1 VKRRVVVVGGSLGGL
16 NAALW
21 LRDAGCDVEVFERAR
36 APLEGRGAGIALNP
50 ATIRY
55 VDVPAVAARCVRYL
69 ADDGSTAHEEPC
81 SYRLTSYNA
90 LYDGLLDRL
99 DPDRYHLGAECVD
112 FEHDPLAA
120 VFADGRR
127 ERCDLLVFAD
137 GINSTGRRLLLP
149 HVEPQYAGYVAWR
162 GIMDAVAPSLEDAVT
177 YHVRPDGHAI
187 AYPIPG
193 RVFNWLWY
201 RNVEAGP
208 ELDDLLTGKAGV
220 RSGGSLPP
228 GLVREEHVRALHAD
242 AEALPPPFAELL
254 TRTPEPFIQVIV
266 DVAVPRMAFERV
278 CLIGDAAFALRPHVA
293 AGTAKAAED
302 GWKLAESLR
311 RCEGLEVWETRQ
323 LSLGRA
329 ALLRAR
335 AAGERL
341 QSGRWRTGE
350 PLPYGLYR
358 EGDSSMAKGGPWLRA

>member
-1 VKRRVVVVGGSLGGL
+1 VVVGGSLGGL

-21 LRDAGCDVEVFERAR
+21 LRDAGCDVDVFERAA

-50 ATIRY
+50 ATVRY

-69 ADDGSTAHEEPC
+69 ADDGSTASEEPC

-90 LYDGLLDRL
+90 LYDGLLERIA
-99 DPDRYHLGAECVD
+99 PDRYHLGAECVD
-112 FEHDPLAA
+112 FERDPLTA

-137 GINSTGRRLLLP
+137 GINSTGRRRLLP
-149 HVEPQYAGYVAWR
+149 DVEPSYAGYVAWR
-162 GIMDAVAPSLEDAVT
+162 GIVAAAAPSLENAVT

-193 RVFNWLWY
+193 GVFNWLWY
-201 RNVEAGP
+201 RNVAAGP
-208 ELDDLLTGKAGV
+208 ELDDLLTGKEGV
-220 RSGGSLPP
+220 RSGASLPP

-242 AEALPPPFAELL
+242 AESLPAPLAELL
-254 TRTPEPFIQVIV
+254 TRTAEPFIQVIV

-278 CLIGDAAFALRPHVA
+278 CLIGDSAFALRPHVA

-302 GWKLAESLR
+302 GWTLAEAVRRKGSL
-311 RCEGLEVWETRQ
+311 EAWEARQ
-323 LSLGRA
+323 LALGYA
-329 ALLRAR
+329 ALERAR
-335 AAGERL
+335 TAGERL
-341 QSGRWRTGE
+341 QSGRWRVGE

-358 EGDSSMAKGGPWLRA
+358 EGDSAWQLRV